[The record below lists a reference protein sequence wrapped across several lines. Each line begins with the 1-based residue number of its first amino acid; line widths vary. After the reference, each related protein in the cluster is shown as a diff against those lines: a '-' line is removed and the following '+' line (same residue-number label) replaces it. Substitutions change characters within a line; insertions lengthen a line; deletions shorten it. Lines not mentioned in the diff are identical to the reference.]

1 MADRTTSPL
10 VIELTPDQIQLVR
23 AALGLLLASEEDR
36 DEIRQ
41 IKALLARL
49 TEDAR

>member
-1 MADRTTSPL
+1 MPDETGSSVTIELSREQLGL
-10 VIELTPDQIQLVR
+10 VI
-23 AALGLLLASEEDR
+23 AALRLLLASEEDV

-49 TEDAR
+49 PAPAG